1 MARYRFIRADN
12 KIICLS
18 TYAKK
23 IVRGVAKCSPN
34 DNFKLEIGEKLA
46 QLRCDEKIADKRRK
60 RAEEKYIEAI
70 KSLNNAREY
79 FFAMEKYWNNARCQ
93 YDEIHQELKRLERK
107 I

>member
-1 MARYRFIRADN
+1 MARYRFVRSDN

-23 IVRGVAKCSPN
+23 VVRGIAKCSPN
-34 DNFKLEIGEKLA
+34 DNFDLEIGEKLA

-60 RAEEKYIEAI
+60 RAEEKYFEAI
-70 KSLNNAREY
+70 KNLNDARDY
-79 FFAMEKYWNNARCQ
+79 FFAMEKYWDNARVQ
-93 YDEIHQELKRLERK
+93 YDEIHNALKRIERK